1 MFLPSQRSTKTGTSF
16 LFNVSS
22 NAVEKTD
29 LCDVNF
35 STATLKTEPEIHQVF
50 KLHMFVLVLV
60 TAYDDESLLRPA
72 QLYAESFAFKCVRK
86 TLNASGRRYNRIKFT
101 TTVTQESAQSFLAK
115 RPPGQNAGS
124 SSEPLHMTVIG
135 TARIL
140 LKNLSCKRHQSKI
153 SFGFWLYGK
162 VQLKFK
168 IHTGNDQGSRCTG
181 SVKPSEF
188 AVPIGGVVKEVH
200 SDGFLVEDDD
210 GKLVKV
216 SKQTELK
223 PMHPSSVDGVDD
235 MIALGE
241 LNECGILRNLHIR
254 YKQNKIYVSN
264 AHAVFRKHLSIEDKH
279 LLCSITF
286 VRPFPPIALRKRFEQ
301 TYTGSIL
308 VALNPYQVLPIYT
321 ADTIRVYRKRKIG
334 ELPPHLFAIGDNA
347 YAHMRR
353 YNKDQC
359 IIISGESGAGKT
371 ESTKLLLQFL
381 AAVSGQHSWI
391 EQQILDSTPIMEA
404 FGNAK
409 TIRNDNSSRF
419 GKYIEIHFN
428 RERGTIVSAR
438 IEQYLLEKSRI
449 VTQAPGE
456 RNYHAFYCMLAG
468 MPATMKQSLGLSRA
482 RDFNYLTQGETVA
495 ESRQD
500 STDYVNV
507 TSAMRV
513 LMFTQDEMDHIWS
526 LLAAILHLGNIS
538 FKGDQDNGVDTSSIS
553 AESSRHLQTAA
564 RLLDVP
570 IEDMQSS
577 LTTKRLFTSSECVTA
592 PLSVSSAVTVR
603 DALVKAI
610 YCQLFVWIV
619 GKINS
624 AIYKPPS
631 RASASIGILD
641 IFGFEKFN
649 KNSFEQLCINFANE
663 NLQQF
668 FVRHIF
674 KLEQEEYIAEGIE
687 WTHIDFVDNQS
698 TLNLIGAKPMNLLAL
713 IDEECQ
719 FPQGSDRSLL
729 HKMNELQANHP
740 QYVRTQSTA
749 EQRFGI
755 QHFAGVVYYDV
766 DGFLDK
772 SRDTF
777 SADLAN
783 MIQLS
788 KSPFLQLLF
797 KDSLA
802 TSLESRKR
810 SPSLGLQFKKSLD
823 SLMRT
828 LQSCQ
833 PFFVRCIKPNE
844 LKRPGLFDRELC
856 VRQLRYSGMMETIR
870 IRRAGYPIRHKFNE
884 FVNRYRPLTTPCFV
898 PAETDVERTVE
909 AICSSTL
916 ASEGYCLG
924 RSKVFLKDFHD
935 LHLERERDRILTNS
949 ATLIQAHV
957 RRLLTQRYYRELRS
971 STIFL
976 QKIVRGFLVRQRY
989 KKVRHGIL
997 QIQAVLCARRMT
1009 ESFLRTRDFVI
1020 QLQAYARGLL
1030 ARRNAKLRH
1039 PAAATIQA
1047 AFRKMMARRASLND
1061 ERTVLTTVTLQH
1073 HDTIANGDLTQ
1084 DDDITLCLDKS
1095 ERCQF
1100 QPLDAAFMLDDLF
1113 SIALENDAS
1122 CTADAYCFET
1132 GCSTTEGSAS
1142 YTKKPRST
1150 CTTQFHPALTQS
1162 PTLNSSNT
1170 IWIVE
1175 KVNAGDVE
1183 VEKSETTKPVSTS
1196 IHLGGCDKPET
1207 SSFSATTYVQVS
1219 SERNPKEKEET
1230 FMRFASTYFQGG
1242 ETPYFSRRNLSRSLL
1257 AHANE
1262 NDEMAA
1268 LAIWVMILRF
1278 MEVLP
1283 EPNIRVEQTNRPGFQ
1298 FGDGRYPRIRRMPD
1312 DDGKTVGSTSP
1323 SVPQCQIRRT
1333 TFFDQPSDLVI
1344 ATPPNDS
1351 HFLLGDFIVRVEKK
1365 YGLLSLQKDASS
1377 GKPFDILCAKR
1388 MRFANFPG
1396 RTDANT
1402 ISNASHC
1409 ATCSGEEK
1417 TASSLAKVHFII
1429 GHGIRRP
1436 ELRDEIYCQICKQ
1449 ILRNPSRRSEAH
1461 GWFLLALCTG
1471 VFAPSERFINVFRNF
1486 LRSASTKFAQ
1496 LCLRRLQR
1504 TYKNGE
1510 RNQPPS
1516 WIEIRAT
1523 RLKSDIP
1530 LSVTCMDGRVYNVLA
1545 DSATTAGEV
1554 CRALAKKLN
1563 LQDAFGFSLF
1573 IGVFDKVSSLGNT
1586 SDHLMDAI
1594 SQCDKYALEKG
1605 GRDVHSAWNLYFRK
1619 EIFAPWHDPALDSAS
1634 TNLIYNQVTRGL
1646 LDGEYRCDKHFF
1658 KRIIFREMPK
1668 VEVVKMHFEGKKE
1681 LGSKAYGAIYHSA
1694 EPSTPDNR
1702 ERNGGP
1708 VACVVA
1714 VPSEVSHMILIGGTI
1729 MRAYGRT
1736 NQDTWSRR
1744 SMDLDGPSRI
1754 QQEVVQIAKDHW
1766 PLFFS
1771 KYYEAHQFTGP
1782 NVYVEEVIIAIN
1794 SVGLFVVNDQQY
1806 LIRTMNYPEIYC
1818 LVNSC
1823 PKGAMIDLLT
1833 ITTVR
1838 GAEYSFFSKD
1848 AEEIKNLVMAF
1859 LSGLKER
1866 SRYAIVVRDFHQVQS
1881 ESKPLLSLNYGDLVI
1896 LTKEKRVRNLEDD
1909 EEEGQLL
1916 EEPMDPDS
1924 PTVMPC
1930 SSPSPFPFLH
1940 EHLIQLGDSHGWCF
1954 GENQRTGEVGEFPA
1968 KCVYVLPCL
1977 TTPSA
1982 DILGLFGTST
1992 QPANQNEGEEGGSKF
2007 QTSVRNITYLPRLM
2021 SSKEQPGS
2029 MYTATTDVRA
2039 GRRQKQ
2045 HTLAEFAARYF
2056 SRQGCPKLIHFA
2068 ALLFSLHYSDLLVDK
2083 LFNDAVTRRGSKFG
2097 IEHND
2102 KCSRAFPLSSLIRR
2116 QTSGRTFRFSCGISK
2131 MQLVERKVTEKVSV
2145 NRPWTRRHPSIPG
2158 AELWSHTHETLKKPL
2173 LKKLED
2179 ADERDQQTAL
2189 ATFLAIMQYM
2199 GDARPDRTAK
2209 PSISDPCILTDNIFG
2224 PFLASELLRDEI
2236 YCQIIKQLTKNP
2248 NKRSFKKGWELMWLA
2263 TGLAAP
2269 SAPLIKE
2276 LEAFL
2281 HSTPYDRGRLCF
2293 SRLQKT
2299 KGQRPRRF
2307 PPCELEVIRIQHDR
2321 TEILQTVRFP
2331 DDSDAAFEVASGTK
2345 TSELCERIVSK
2356 LDLVNRIGHALYVQI
2371 GEHLQDIPS
2380 DTHFF
2385 DFIRW
2390 MMDCVKGERE
2400 VNKGVYSHLS
2410 YEVFFIQKLWIDI
2423 IPGKDPKADKLFH
2436 FPQELHN
2443 YLCGHHKTSVTKS
2456 IEMAA
2461 LILITNG
2468 NRLLENIDIMVR
2480 YEINRMDFPFGYCAF
2495 ANLPSDTLTS
2505 LVNNDASPPYS
2516 SSSSLAVVRT
2526 AYLSYNGCSYHSF
2539 VHRSF
2544 REEINRALRWMNKF
2558 TKEEARVMFLRF
2570 IFSLPTYGSTFFEVT
2585 QSSIP
2590 ELPGR
2595 ILLAIN
2601 QTGILV
2607 IHCQTKV
2614 GSDVFVVF
2622 KNAIA

>member
-1 MFLPSQRSTKTGTSF
+1 M
-16 LFNVSS
+16 
-22 NAVEKTD
+22 
-29 LCDVNF
+29 
-35 STATLKTEPEIHQVF
+35 
-50 KLHMFVLVLV
+50 
-60 TAYDDESLLRPA
+60 
-72 QLYAESFAFKCVRK
+72 
-86 TLNASGRRYNRIKFT
+86 
-101 TTVTQESAQSFLAK
+101 
-115 RPPGQNAGS
+115 
-124 SSEPLHMTVIG
+124 
-135 TARIL
+135 
-140 LKNLSCKRHQSKI
+140 
-153 SFGFWLYGK
+153 
-162 VQLKFK
+162 QLKFET
-168 IHTGNDQGSRCTG
+168 HTGNDQGSVYTG
-181 SVKPSEF
+181 NVGDYVWLPPQKPSEF
-188 AVPIGGVVKEVH
+188 AVPIGGVVKEVQ

-210 GKLVKV
+210 GKVVKV

-241 LNECGILRNLHIR
+241 LNEGGILRNLHIR
-254 YKQNKIYVSN
+254 YKQNKIY
-264 AHAVFRKHLSIEDKH
+264 
-279 LLCSITF
+279 
-286 VRPFPPIALRKRFEQ
+286 

-321 ADTIRVYRKRKIG
+321 ADTIRAYRKRKIG

-353 YNKDQC
+353 YNQDQC

-456 RNYHAFYCMLAG
+456 RNYHVFYCMLAG
-468 MPATMKQSLGLSRA
+468 MPATMKQSLGLSHA

-526 LLAAILHLGNIS
+526 LLAAILHLGNIC
-538 FKGDQDNGVDTSSIS
+538 FKGDQSNGVDTSSIS
-553 AESSRHLQTAA
+553 AESSRHLQMAA

-570 IEDMQSS
+570 IEDMRSS

-631 RASASIGILD
+631 RASASKAVRSTPKPGSPGMVFDESPATTPDQTKHSPWMKWSKFGSAHCWNRFSDAKNSSSSAGSGRSSIGILD
-641 IFGFEKFN
+641 IFGFEKFS

-719 FPQGSDRSLL
+719 FPQGSDSSLL

-788 KSPFLQLLF
+788 KSPFLQRLF

-823 SLMRT
+823 SLMRI

-884 FVNRYRPLTTPCFV
+884 FVDRYRPLTTPCFV

-935 LHLERERDRILTNS
+935 LHLERERDRILTSS

-971 STIFL
+971 STIYL
-976 QKIVRGFLVRQRY
+976 QKMVRGFLVRQRY

-1009 ESFLRTRDFVI
+1009 ESFHRTRDFVI
-1020 QLQAYARGLL
+1020 QLQAYARGFL
-1030 ARRNAKLRH
+1030 ARRIAKLRH

-1061 ERTVLTTVTLQH
+1061 ERTVQTTVTLPH
-1073 HDTIANGDLTQ
+1073 HDTVTAIANGDLTQ

-1095 ERCQF
+1095 ERHQF
-1100 QPLDAAFMLDDLF
+1100 QPLDAAFMSDDLF

-1122 CTADAYCFET
+1122 CTVDAYCFEP

-1150 CTTQFHPALTQS
+1150 CTTQFHPALAQS

-1196 IHLGGCDKPET
+1196 IHLGGCDKPEP
-1207 SSFSATTYVQVS
+1207 SSFSAVTYIQVS
-1219 SERNPKEKEET
+1219 SERDHKVKEET
-1230 FMRFASTYFQGG
+1230 FIRFASTYFQGG

-1262 NDEMAA
+1262 NDEMAS

-1298 FGDGRYPRIRRMPD
+1298 FGDGRYPSIRRMLD
-1312 DDGKTVGSTSP
+1312 GDGKMVVSNSP
-1323 SVPQCQIRRT
+1323 SVCSTTACRKVMHELKCIKLRRVT
-1333 TFFDQPSDLVI
+1333 ARFQLQRIKFIMIINAYALANS
-1344 ATPPNDS
+1344 PNVGLPDS
-1351 HFLLGDFIVRVEKK
+1351 SFLMGDFIVR
-1365 YGLLSLQKDASS
+1365 DASS
-1377 GKPFDILCAKR
+1377 RKPLDILSAKR
-1388 MRFANFPG
+1388 MRFTNFPG
-1396 RTDANT
+1396 RTDANPM
-1402 ISNASHC
+1402 SNVSYC
-1409 ATCSGEEK
+1409 TTRLGEEK

-1461 GWFLLALCTG
+1461 SWILLALCTG

-1486 LRSASTKFAQ
+1486 LRSASTEFAR
-1496 LCLRRLQR
+1496 LCLHRLHR
-1504 TYKNGE
+1504 TCKNGE

-1516 WIEIRAT
+1516 WIELRAT
-1523 RLKSDIP
+1523 RLKSGIP
-1530 LSVTCMDGRVYNVLA
+1530 LSVTCMDGRVFNVLA

-1554 CRALAKKLN
+1554 CRALAKKVN

-1573 IGVFDKVSSLGNT
+1573 IEVFDKVSSLGNT

-1605 GRDVHSAWNLYFRK
+1605 GRDVHSTWNLYFRK
-1619 EIFAPWHDPALDSAS
+1619 EIFAPWHDPALDSVS
-1634 TNLIYNQVTRGL
+1634 TSLIYNQVTRGL
-1646 LDGEYRCDKHFF
+1646 LYGEYRCDKKSVLALLLACKYYVDLCEARGNSERLAH
-1658 KRIIFREMPK
+1658 IS
-1668 VEVVKMHFEGKKE
+1668 VEAVQTWLTSWNCPWIKSTAEWVKQMFTH
-1681 LGSKAYGAIYHSA
+1681 L
-1694 EPSTPDNR
+1694 
-1702 ERNGGP
+1702 
-1708 VACVVA
+1708 
-1714 VPSEVSHMILIGGTI
+1714 
-1729 MRAYGRT
+1729 
-1736 NQDTWSRR
+1736 QRR
-1744 SMDLDGPSRI
+1744 DLFSSLPRPSRI

-1771 KYYEAHQFTGP
+1771 KFYEAHQFTGP
-1782 NVYVEEVIIAIN
+1782 SLYVEEVIIAIN
-1794 SVGLFVVNDQQY
+1794 SAGLFVVNDQQY

-1833 ITTVR
+1833 ITTVK
-1838 GAEYSFFSKD
+1838 GVEYSFFSKD

-1881 ESKPLLSLNYGDLVI
+1881 EPKPLLSLNYGDLII
-1896 LTKEKRVRNLEDD
+1896 LSKEKRVRNPEDD
-1909 EEEGQLL
+1909 EEGRIL

-1924 PTVMPC
+1924 PTMIPC

-1940 EHLIQLGDSHGWCF
+1940 EHLIQLGDSHGWCV
-1954 GENQRTGEVGEFPA
+1954 GENQRTGKMGEFPV

-1977 TTPSA
+1977 TIPSA

-1992 QPANQNEGEEGGSKF
+1992 QPANQSEGEEGRSKF
-2007 QTSVRNITYLPRLM
+2007 QKLMRSVTPVRNITYLPRLM

-2029 MYTATTDVRA
+2029 MYTVTTDIYV

-2056 SRQGCPKLIHFA
+2056 
-2068 ALLFSLHYSDLLVDK
+2068 
-2083 LFNDAVTRRGSKFG
+2083 
-2097 IEHND
+2097 
-2102 KCSRAFPLSSLIRR
+2102 
-2116 QTSGRTFRFSCGISK
+2116 
-2131 MQLVERKVTEKVSV
+2131 
-2145 NRPWTRRHPSIPG
+2145 RPWTRRHPSIPG
-2158 AELWSHTHETLKKPL
+2158 AELWSHTHEALKKPL
-2173 LKKLED
+2173 LRKLED

-2189 ATFLAIMQYM
+2189 ATFIAIMQYM
-2199 GDARPDRTAK
+2199 GDSRPDRTAK

-2276 LEAFL
+2276 VETFL

-2307 PPCELEVIRIQHDR
+2307 PPCELEVIRIQHNR

-2356 LDLVNRIGHALYVQI
+2356 LDLVNRTGHALYVQI

-2390 MMDCVKGERE
+2390 MMDCIKGEQE
-2400 VNKGVYSHLS
+2400 L
-2410 YEVFFIQKLWIDI
+2410 FFIQKLWIDI

-2443 YLCGHHKTSVTKS
+2443 YICGHHKTSVTKS

-2468 NRLLENIDIMVR
+2468 NRLLENAQTLDNIVPQCLR
-2480 YEINRMDFPFGYCAF
+2480 TE
-2495 ANLPSDTLTS
+2495 LSDECW
-2505 LVNNDASPPYS
+2505 A
-2516 SSSSLAVVRT
+2516 A
-2526 AYLSYNGCSYHSF
+2526 
-2539 VHRSF
+2539 
-2544 REEINRALRWMNKF
+2544 EINRALRWMNKF

-2570 IFSLPTYGSTFFEVT
+2570 ISSLPTYGSTFFEVT

-2614 GSDVFVVF
+2614 GTSVFMVL

>member
-1 MFLPSQRSTKTGTSF
+1 M
-16 LFNVSS
+16 
-22 NAVEKTD
+22 
-29 LCDVNF
+29 
-35 STATLKTEPEIHQVF
+35 
-50 KLHMFVLVLV
+50 LVLHLGDYV
-60 TAYDDESLLRPA
+60 WL
-72 QLYAESFAFKCVRK
+72 
-86 TLNASGRRYNRIKFT
+86 
-101 TTVTQESAQSFLAK
+101 
-115 RPPGQNAGS
+115 PPQ
-124 SSEPLHMTVIG
+124 
-135 TARIL
+135 
-140 LKNLSCKRHQSKI
+140 
-153 SFGFWLYGK
+153 
-162 VQLKFK
+162 
-168 IHTGNDQGSRCTG
+168 
-181 SVKPSEF
+181 KPSEF

-254 YKQNKIYVSN
+254 YKQNKIY
-264 AHAVFRKHLSIEDKH
+264 
-279 LLCSITF
+279 
-286 VRPFPPIALRKRFEQ
+286 

-449 VTQAPGE
+449 VTQAPDE

-468 MPATMKQSLGLSRA
+468 MPATMKQSLGLSHA

-631 RASASIGILD
+631 RASASKAPRSTPVSGSPGKVFDDSPATTPDQTKHSPWMKWSKFGSAHCWNRFSDAKNSSSAGSGRSSIGILD

-884 FVNRYRPLTTPCFV
+884 FVDRYRPLTTPCFV

-1323 SVPQCQIRRT
+1323 S
-1333 TFFDQPSDLVI
+1333 
-1344 ATPPNDS
+1344 
-1351 HFLLGDFIVRVEKK
+1351 
-1365 YGLLSLQKDASS
+1365 DASS
-1377 GKPFDILCAKR
+1377 RKPFDILSAKR

-1646 LDGEYRCDKHFF
+1646 LDGEYRCDKKSVLALLLACKYYVDLCEARGNNERLAH
-1658 KRIIFREMPK
+1658 IS
-1668 VEVVKMHFEGKKE
+1668 VEAVQTWLTSWNCPWIKNPAEWVKQMFTH
-1681 LGSKAYGAIYHSA
+1681 L
-1694 EPSTPDNR
+1694 
-1702 ERNGGP
+1702 
-1708 VACVVA
+1708 
-1714 VPSEVSHMILIGGTI
+1714 
-1729 MRAYGRT
+1729 
-1736 NQDTWSRR
+1736 QRR
-1744 SMDLDGPSRI
+1744 DLFTSLPRPSRI

-1866 SRYAIVVRDFHQVQS
+1866 SRYAIVVRDFHQVRS

-2056 SRQGCPKLIHFA
+2056 
-2068 ALLFSLHYSDLLVDK
+2068 
-2083 LFNDAVTRRGSKFG
+2083 
-2097 IEHND
+2097 
-2102 KCSRAFPLSSLIRR
+2102 
-2116 QTSGRTFRFSCGISK
+2116 
-2131 MQLVERKVTEKVSV
+2131 
-2145 NRPWTRRHPSIPG
+2145 RPWTRRHPSIPG

-2224 PFLASELLRDEI
+2224 PFLAFELLRDEI

-2468 NRLLENIDIMVR
+2468 NRLLENIQT
-2480 YEINRMDFPFGYCAF
+2480 
-2495 ANLPSDTLTS
+2495 LDTIVPQSLRSELT
-2505 LVNNDASPPYS
+2505 DECWA
-2516 SSSSLAVVRT
+2516 A
-2526 AYLSYNGCSYHSF
+2526 
-2539 VHRSF
+2539 
-2544 REEINRALRWMNKF
+2544 EINRALRWMNKF

-2607 IHCQTKV
+2607 IHCQTKEILDKFPFSELTTWSWSKRSISLTV
-2614 GSDVFVVF
+2614 GNLVKRTSLNCETQQGYKINELV
-2622 KNAIA
+2622 KAYCTHLGLLRPNSE